1 MALRI
6 PLFIAW
12 RSVPKRNLKASA
24 FPDMNRKFFS
34 HRVTST
40 KQLTGILEKR
50 SGNRNVIFSDLYYG
64 SFQPHHV
71 ATEFAWQLNIDITT
85 LWPLSPDSPVSSQP
99 KGLLNFSSFV

>member
-24 FPDMNRKFFS
+24 FSDMNRNFFC
-34 HRVTST
+34 HQVAST
-40 KQLTGILEKR
+40 KQLTDILEKR
-50 SGNRNVIFSDLYYG
+50 SGNRNIIFSDLYYG

-71 ATEFAWQLNIDITT
+71 AT
-85 LWPLSPDSPVSSQP
+85 
-99 KGLLNFSSFV
+99 